1 MLKYIVSNYNNLYRK
16 EYPNGIYI
24 DSALYFNGDCF
35 KQIKQEV
42 LVHIS
47 DDFHIEFKKLDY
59 QKKI

>member
-1 MLKYIVSNYNNLYRK
+1 M
-16 EYPNGIYI
+16 IYI
-24 DSALYFNGDCF
+24 FVTALITYYITI
-35 KQIKQEV
+35 KQIKQGV